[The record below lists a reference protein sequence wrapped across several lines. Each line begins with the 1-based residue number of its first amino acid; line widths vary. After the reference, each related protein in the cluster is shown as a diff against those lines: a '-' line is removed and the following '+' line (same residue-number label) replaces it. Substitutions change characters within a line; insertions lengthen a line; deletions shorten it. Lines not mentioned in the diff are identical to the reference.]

1 MIMRTPG
8 KYQCTLEPRAK
19 LKVVVNMHGPIR
31 SNRVLRPVQV
41 SRVRGTKGKQVGN
54 VEPGGI
60 FPPGKSCTAPY
71 CLIIYFCIRCG
82 WIKHHKCHRTIARI
96 PGPYA
101 HQGISIQTILADSGE
116 FIHDTRNILPEFHK
130 FSKALSSLC
139 FYSAFALFS
148 YHMMPVFE
156 FDPLGVIY
164 RHIHTSGHTY
174 IYPHT
179 LWKIMSSSIRNMYHF
194 NRPVNRPVNP
204 CQNIPETPPRF
215 DHQEHAPISR
225 TRPACHSHPCLPNP

>member
-8 KYQCTLEPRAK
+8 KYQGPLEPRAK

-41 SRVRGTKGKQVGN
+41 RRVRGTKGKQVGN

-71 CLIIYFCIRCG
+71 CLVIYFCIRCG

-101 HQGISIQTILADSGE
+101 RQGISVEAILADMSE
-116 FIHDTRNILPEFHK
+116 FVHIPRNIIPPVSSQNRDTRP
-130 FSKALSSLC
+130 SSQK
-139 FYSAFALFS
+139 
-148 YHMMPVFE
+148 
-156 FDPLGVIY
+156 G
-164 RHIHTSGHTY
+164 
-174 IYPHT
+174 
-179 LWKIMSSSIRNMYHF
+179 RNC
-194 NRPVNRPVNP
+194 VNP
-204 CQNIPETPPRF
+204 LLFQ
-215 DHQEHAPISR
+215 AS
-225 TRPACHSHPCLPNP
+225 RPAPAWRCGRFLATTHHAAILNNSSHNLQVSHFTVERHS